1 MITIVYFSSIS
12 ENTHRFVQKLDFE
25 SYRIPVNSEKD
36 GFLKVEKPYILIVP
50 SYGGGGLKNAIPK
63 QVIQFLNDED
73 NRKLLKGVI
82 SSGNTNFGEY
92 YGIAGKLISEKCKV
106 PFLYRFELLGTQ
118 TDVNNV
124 NSGVNEF
131 WKRINI

>member
-1 MITIVYFSSIS
+1 MITIVYFSSVS

-25 SYRIPVNSEKD
+25 SYRIPVNGEKD

>member
-1 MITIVYFSSIS
+1 MITIVYFSSVS

-36 GFLKVEKPYILIVP
+36 GFLKAEKPYILIVP